1 MDQGTRSKE
10 QRAKS
15 KEQKPNLGVKST
27 ALSIRGP
34 RYTQPE
40 ATSCSS
46 KRTRHRAGLVATNL
60 DPH

>member
-1 MDQGTRSKE
+1 MDKGTKSKEQGTRN
-10 QRAKS
+10 

-27 ALSIRGP
+27 ALGIRGP
-34 RYTQPE
+34 HYTQPE